1 MSYVICHM
9 SHVTG
14 PSSHVMFFF
23 VKFFDDEVVELVD
36 GVYVINGAYAIYK
49 KKILIN
55 RVGGCMSKLVVCV
68 RVAKK
73 YI

>member
-1 MSYVICHM
+1 
-9 SHVTG
+9 
-14 PSSHVMFFF
+14 MFFC

-36 GVYVINGAYAIYK
+36 GGYVINGAYAIFLFFL
-49 KKILIN
+49 LIN
-55 RVGGCMSKLVVCV
+55 RVGGCRSKLVVCV